1 MADGLTVRRLTAG
14 DAEIW
19 RAIRLQALQDAPEAF
34 GQTYEHAVAQPLET
48 FAKTVGSASPVMAAF
63 ADGKAIGTAGIY
75 TIDGPKTA
83 HRGMLWGMYV
93 APEFR
98 GQRVGDRLVEAA
110 IGAVGPEIG
119 QVHLRVVTE
128 NVAAY
133 KLYRRLGFVAY
144 GIEPR
149 ALSYKGRFYDETM
162 MVRML

>member
-1 MADGLTVRRLTAG
+1 MVATITIRRLG
-14 DAEIW
+14 PDDAEIW
-19 RAIRLQALQDAPEAF
+19 RAIRLQALQNAPEAF
-34 GQTYEHAVAQPLET
+34 GQTYEHAVAQPRDSFAET
-48 FAKTVGSASPVMAAF
+48 VRSANPLMAAF
-63 ADGKAIGTAGIY
+63 AGDRAIGTAGLY
-75 TIDGPKTA
+75 TVEGPKSA

-98 GQRVGDRLVEAA
+98 GQRHGERLVEAV
-110 IGAVGPEIG
+110 IGAVGPHIR

-149 ALSYKGRFYDETM
+149 ALSHNGRFYDETL